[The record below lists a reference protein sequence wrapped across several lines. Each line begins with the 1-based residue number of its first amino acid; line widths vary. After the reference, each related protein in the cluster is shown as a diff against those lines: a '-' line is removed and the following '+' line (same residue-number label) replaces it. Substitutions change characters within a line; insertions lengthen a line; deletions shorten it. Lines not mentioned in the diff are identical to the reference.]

1 MKYLI
6 DKDGI
11 LVAKNRKIDI
21 VNKINDNKFYYL
33 TDEFLYPSFEFKLI
47 ESKEDIELFKFKF
60 VDNKFILNENFKTK
74 EQIEEEK
81 NKKDYEIFLKQKE
94 LTKKKL
100 K

>member
-6 DKDGI
+6 NEENV
-11 LVAKNRKIDI
+11 LVAKNKKIDI
-21 VNKINDNKFYYL
+21 LNKNNENEFSYFIDGVNYSNLNH
-33 TDEFLYPSFEFKLI
+33 KLI

-81 NKKDYEIFLKQKE
+81 KKKDYEIFLKQKE
-94 LTKKKL
+94 LTNKKFK
-100 K
+100 

>member
-6 DKDGI
+6 DKNGI
-11 LVAKNRKIDI
+11 LVAKNKKIDI
-21 VNKINDNKFYYL
+21 VNKINDYKFNYL
-33 TDEFLYPSFEFKLI
+33 IDKVLYPSFEFKLI

-81 NKKDYEIFLKQKE
+81 NKKEYEIFLKQKE
-94 LTKKKL
+94 LTNKKFK
-100 K
+100 